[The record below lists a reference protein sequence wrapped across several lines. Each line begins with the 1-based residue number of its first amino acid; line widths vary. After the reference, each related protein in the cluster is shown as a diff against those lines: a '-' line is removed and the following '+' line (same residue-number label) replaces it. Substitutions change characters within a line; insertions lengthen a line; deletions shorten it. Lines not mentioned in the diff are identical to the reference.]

1 MFLID
6 DLIMAPGKAVFF
18 LFQSLAKKAQEEWL
32 DETPIRQE
40 LQELYMLLEAGTI
53 SEREFEARECRLVER
68 LEQIARFKSQA
79 AGIAEEQGIDAGAN
93 HGIQ

>member
-1 MFLID
+1 MFLAWITGSRRPRTRAKRKHV
-6 DLIMAPGKAVFF
+6 DLAKANFASQFACLHKVRLRLTGKADNDVC
-18 LFQSLAKKAQEEWL
+18 
-32 DETPIRQE
+32 
-40 LQELYMLLEAGTI
+40 
-53 SEREFEARECRLVER
+53 RECRLVER

>member
-18 LFQSLAKKAQEEWL
+18 LFESLAKKAREEWL
-32 DETPIRQE
+32 DEAPIRQE
-40 LQELYMLLEAGTI
+40 LQELYVLLETGKI
-53 SEREFEARECRLVER
+53 SEKQFEARECLLVER
-68 LEQIARFKSQA
+68 LEQIATFKSESA
-79 AGIAEEQGIDAGAN
+79 NMVEGESIDVGSS

>member
-1 MFLID
+1 
-6 DLIMAPGKAVFF
+6 
-18 LFQSLAKKAQEEWL
+18 
-32 DETPIRQE
+32 
-40 LQELYMLLEAGTI
+40 MLLEAGTI